1 MHVAGS
7 ISVPPESARAEGGD
21 APGHAVQAPA
31 DAVALLDYLMQPPG
45 GDGSGGEEDSV
56 PRIERPTQGGQ
67 PQTQQPSS
75 GGTFHPP
82 GGSAAPD
89 SAKRTSPFNN
99 PNFGDTLTA
108 GFGQHRAQE
117 TAPPP
122 PGARRGVLG
131 LHPLAILVGLIAL
144 DIFVV
149 SVAAK

>member
-1 MHVAGS
+1 MLVAGS

-21 APGHAVQAPA
+21 AHAVQAPA
-31 DAVALLDYLMQPPG
+31 DAVALLDYLMQPPAG
-45 GDGSGGEEDSV
+45 NEGGGEEDSV
-56 PRIERPTQGGQ
+56 PRIERPTSGGQ
-67 PQTQQPSS
+67 QQTQQPSS

-122 PGARRGVLG
+122 PGARRGVLS